1 MEKSKKYSMDEKQ
14 DFVEEPA
21 AVYETTFTEKLDPSN
36 TDEQEILLRKLL
48 EKSLEE
54 SKMGLGISNEEMKR
68 RTKLRYPFLK

>member
-1 MEKSKKYSMDEKQ
+1 MGNSKKYSMDEKQ
-14 DFVEEPA
+14 DVFQEPA
-21 AVYETTFTEKLDPSN
+21 TVYGTTFTEKLDPSN

-54 SKMGLGISNEEMKR
+54 SKMRLGISNKEMKR